1 MGGKKKGGKGKGGE
15 KKKAAADEPPD
26 ESTDK
31 VIRLTKKG
39 FDALNQRMP
48 ARLASRFA
56 EITNDKSGDLNEL
69 IIWEPMG
76 VLATRAIT
84 DALCTTAYA
93 HLK

>member
-1 MGGKKKGGKGKGGE
+1 MGGKKKGGKGKGD
-15 KKKAAADEPPD
+15 KPKKAAADEPPD

-39 FDALNQRMP
+39 FDTLGLRMP

-56 EITNDKSGDLNEL
+56 EITNDKSGDITEL
-69 IIWEPMG
+69 IIWEQMG

-84 DALCTTAYA
+84 DALNATNYA